1 MGMDGKRTKLK
12 NSNICKVDLV
22 PKGAQQHSK
31 IAICKSE
38 PINLIDR
45 IIKLKDS
52 IIDIFKS
59 DKDDKAILMKGA
71 IDQFSSEIEDSDI
84 SVIPQDEERSDNTM
98 AEFDKTTLSKEAQE
112 HISALEAEVA
122 ILKVAKEATSPTQ
135 DDILKGLPEAVVKM
149 INEQKTQN
157 KALAEQVAKMADAN
171 VLKEYVAKAAK
182 LGDLPIKADELALIM
197 KSLATSDPTSYTK
210 IETLLTSTN
219 EMIAKSKL
227 FDEEGTDNSQSIAAN
242 RDEAW
247 TKIQVLANAMVAKD
261 SAKSLAQA
269 IDEVISTPEG
279 RKLYSMYNVG

>member
-38 PINLIDR
+38 PMNLVDR

-52 IIDIFKS
+52 IIEIFKS

-84 SVIPQDEERSDNTM
+84 SVIPQDEGRSDNTM

-122 ILKVAKEATSPTQ
+122 VLKVTKEATPPTQ

-182 LGDLPIKADELALIM
+182 LGDLPIKADELALVM
-197 KSLATSDPTSYTK
+197 KSLATADPTSYTK
-210 IETLLTSTN
+210 IETLLTSVN